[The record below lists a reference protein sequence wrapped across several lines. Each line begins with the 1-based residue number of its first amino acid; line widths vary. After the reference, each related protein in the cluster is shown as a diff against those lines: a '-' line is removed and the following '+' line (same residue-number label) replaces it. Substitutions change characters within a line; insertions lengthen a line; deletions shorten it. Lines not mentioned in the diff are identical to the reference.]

1 MQKTVKNGDIIIVK
15 NYINCNPENQNEF
28 HQGMKIKVGSI
39 NNYNGSIVGHKVKSL
54 IVGSNYIKGELVL
67 THTKDILAYGS

>member
-1 MQKTVKNGDIIIVK
+1 MQKTVKHGDIIIVK
-15 NYINCNPENQNEF
+15 TYINCDFKNQNEF

-39 NNYNGSIVGHKVKSL
+39 NNHNGSIVGHKVESST
-54 IVGSNYIKGELVL
+54 VGNDYIKGELVL